1 MDDMTTL
8 SSYAILAVV
17 AQSAMSD
24 VVLTEAD
31 AGSTRQVKRG
41 ETVELRL
48 KENPSTGYRW
58 TIDVEP
64 PGGATIAA
72 SSQEPGGPGLGA
84 NGVHV
89 FKDRRQRLGRR
100 HPQRQ
105 AVALMGRRGLGGG
118 AEVVHP

>member
-1 MDDMTTL
+1 MTTL

-48 KENPSTGYRW
+48 KESPSTGYRW

-64 PGGATIAA
+64 PDAATIAA
-72 SSQEPGGPGLGA
+72 SSQEPGGLGLGA

-89 FKDRRQRLGRR
+89 FKIAAKGSGTVTLNAKLWRSWEGEGS
-100 HPQRQ
+100 
-105 AVALMGRRGLGGG
+105 AVERKSFTL
-118 AEVVHP
+118 EVR

>member
-1 MDDMTTL
+1 
-8 SSYAILAVV
+8 
-17 AQSAMSD
+17 MSD

-64 PGGATIAA
+64 PGAATIAA
-72 SSQEPGGPGLGA
+72 SSQEPGGSGLGA

-89 FKDRRQRLGRR
+89 FEIAAKGSG
-100 HPQRQ
+100 
-105 AVALMGRRGLGGG
+105 AVTLSAKLWRSWEGEG
-118 AEVVHP
+118 AAVERKSFLLEVR